1 MYGFKLKQSSCHFN
15 HSIYIMVEMTS
26 VNCYSFPTMH
36 RFCFLDTVFCPYTC
50 FSENNGEQ
58 KDKRLSDIQDNPW
71 SNNCLH

>member
-1 MYGFKLKQSSCHFN
+1 MFAQQC
-15 HSIYIMVEMTS
+15 TDS
-26 VNCYSFPTMH
+26 VFGYSFL
-36 RFCFLDTVFCPYTC
+36 FLFFGEDGQVSYILIFPKLLHLHVYKPYTR